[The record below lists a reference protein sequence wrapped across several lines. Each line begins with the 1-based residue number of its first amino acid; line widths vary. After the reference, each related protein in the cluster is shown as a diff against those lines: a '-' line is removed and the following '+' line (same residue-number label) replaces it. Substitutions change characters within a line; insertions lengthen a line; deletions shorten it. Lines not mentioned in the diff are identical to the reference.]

1 MIVHIAIFKWKSEV
15 TKEEVEKVLADVRA
29 LKAKCKGVIDIIC
42 GENFSR
48 YSEGFTHAIVV
59 LAEDQKALVGYRNH
73 TLHQAL
79 AEEIEEMEERGI
91 GMDFHT

>member
-1 MIVHIAIFKWKSEV
+1 MRLNMIVHIAIFKWKSEV

-48 YSEGFTHAIVV
+48 CFVA
-59 LAEDQKALVGYRNH
+59 
-73 TLHQAL
+73 
-79 AEEIEEMEERGI
+79 
-91 GMDFHT
+91 